1 MHCHLVSS
9 HSYFGGGVGFG
20 VGLGVGFGVGGGVG
34 LGVGLCGPQWLLA
47 VHESQEVADVT
58 YGWQHALTQ
67 PGHFVA
73 QSGLQH
79 SD

>member
-20 VGLGVGFGVGGGVG
+20 VGGGVG
-34 LGVGLCGPQWLLA
+34 LGMGLCGPQWFEA
-47 VHESQEVADVT
+47 VHVSQEVADVT
-58 YGWQHALTQ
+58 NGKQHALTQ

-73 QSGLQH
+73 Q
-79 SD
+79 